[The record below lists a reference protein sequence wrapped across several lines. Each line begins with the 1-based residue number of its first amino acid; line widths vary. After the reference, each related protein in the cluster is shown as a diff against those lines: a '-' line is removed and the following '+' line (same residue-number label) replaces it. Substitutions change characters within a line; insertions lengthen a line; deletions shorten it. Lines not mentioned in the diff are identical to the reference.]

1 MTIYQI
7 ETVLIFKTMRQEVI
21 SNQVTVHN
29 VTHLDTKLRLKIR
42 CSRDAKFYPKIKKC
56 LGKTQKIKISQFGT
70 HSTF

>member
-1 MTIYQI
+1 
-7 ETVLIFKTMRQEVI
+7 MRQVVI

-29 VTHLDTKLRLKIR
+29 VTQLEPKLRLKIR

-56 LGKTQKIKISQFGT
+56 LGKTQQIKISQYVT